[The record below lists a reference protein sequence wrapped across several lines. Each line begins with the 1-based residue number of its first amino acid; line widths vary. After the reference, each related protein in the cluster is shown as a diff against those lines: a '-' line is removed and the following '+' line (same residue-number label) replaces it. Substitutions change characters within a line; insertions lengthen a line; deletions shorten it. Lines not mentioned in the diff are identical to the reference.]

1 MMVLLVVAAHYSTL
15 EELTSLEDVVVVFAE
30 LDCKYSHIQP
40 VVIDVE

>member
-1 MMVLLVVAAHYSTL
+1 MVVSVVVAHYSTL
-15 EELTSLEDVVVVFAE
+15 VELILLEDVVVVFAE